1 MTFSGSGSTASRPA
15 AAGSD
20 GATSWPEPA
29 GRGAAGSDGATSL
42 SEPVGRGVAAT
53 APRGRVRADRVYV
66 GWQHIASG
74 PDPGQRPLPPRL
86 TEPDGI
92 SAAWLAAQRRE
103 HNRLARPARL
113 MCAAGAAVAI
123 AAVFAWLAGLLPAA
137 AALLMT
143 GAAVYA
149 GGSGALSV
157 WRGNRA
163 LAGQLHA
170 EELRVAGFAA
180 AQRTE
185 LATRQDQYAREVR
198 AWKVR
203 STARRRQ
210 PQWYPVTLP
219 TTVHRVDVAGGT
231 LAGWSAL
238 VTMIAAPRLAAGG
251 DVTVLDLTEGGVAT
265 DLLAVARRTGIG
277 PQVWVLPA
285 DLPQLELGALLP
297 PGVLA
302 DVLAQT
308 VSAANGPA
316 GAAGTSAGDPARD
329 AALLDSVFQAL
340 GADATMPQLIAGL
353 RVIGQIG
360 GPAEHLG
367 AGGLTYDQLAGLS
380 NLAGRTAGQLA
391 TERAW
396 SIEARLRVLAPL
408 ATALADRPPSRLKVA
423 WLDRRAAS
431 VGNAVL
437 AAYLVIALT
446 ATLRQEP
453 PGRRWQQTICL
464 LGAERLPGVILDRLS
479 DAAETS
485 GAGLVLGYRSIP
497 AHVRERLG
505 RGDAAVGFMRL
516 GNAEDA
522 RVAAE
527 QIGTEHRF
535 LVSQLTDTVGTTL
548 TDTIG
553 AAYTSTIGS
562 ADSVTGT
569 DSLTR
574 TTGHSRGRSRPGALA
589 PFADFTGS
597 ASRDLSSS
605 AAVCDSRSITAGI
618 SSSTSW
624 GWSTSRAV
632 GSSDSAARTS
642 QRSRESLVEQH
653 ELQQLP
659 QSALLLCYPAPEG
672 RQVLLADANP
682 AIMALPTATLA
693 AFPAGSA
700 QPRGSAQPVGLGA
713 DFAVRPRPSAR
724 M

>member
-1 MTFSGSGSTASRPA
+1 MTFSGTGSMPSRLP
-15 AAGSD
+15 
-20 GATSWPEPA
+20 
-29 GRGAAGSDGATSL
+29 
-42 SEPVGRGVAAT
+42 

-66 GWQHIASG
+66 GWQHIAPG
-74 PDPGQRPLPPRL
+74 PDPGRRPRPPRR
-86 TEPDGI
+86 TEPDGV
-92 SAAWLAAQRRE
+92 SAVWLAAQRRE
-103 HNRLARPARL
+103 HSRLARPARL
-113 MCAAGAAVAI
+113 ACAAGVGVAVAS
-123 AAVFAWLAGLLPAA
+123 FLAWLTGLLPAA
-137 AALLMT
+137 VALLMT
-143 GAAVYA
+143 GAAVCA

-163 LAGQLHA
+163 LGAQLRA

-180 AQRTE
+180 AQRNE
-185 LATRQDQYAREVR
+185 LAARQEEHARAVR
-198 AWKVR
+198 AWKLR
-203 STARRRQ
+203 TTALRRQ

-219 TTVHRVDVAGGT
+219 TTVHRLDVAGGT

-265 DLLAVARRTGIG
+265 DLLAVARQTGIG

-285 DLPQLELGALLP
+285 DLPQLELGTLLP
-297 PGVLA
+297 PDLLA

-308 VSAANGPA
+308 VSAADGPA
-316 GAAGTSAGDPARD
+316 GATETRAGDPVRD
-329 AALLDSVFQAL
+329 AALLGCVLQAL
-340 GADATMPQLIAGL
+340 GVDATMPQLIAGL
-353 RVIGQIG
+353 RLVGQIG

-367 AGGLTYDQLAGLS
+367 PGGLTHDQRAALS
-380 NLAGRTAGQLA
+380 NLAGHSAGQLSA
-391 TERAW
+391 ERAW
-396 SIEARLRVLAPL
+396 SIEARLRVLAPV
-408 ATALADRPPSRLKVA
+408 ATALASTPPSRLKVA

-431 VGNAVL
+431 VTNAVL

-446 ATLRQEP
+446 ATLRQAP
-453 PGRRWQQTICL
+453 SGRRWRQMICL

-479 DAAETS
+479 DAAEIS

-548 TDTIG
+548 SDTIG
-553 AAYTSTIGS
+553 ASYTSSVGS
-562 ADSVTGT
+562 ADSVTGS
-569 DSLTR
+569 DSVTR
-574 TTGHSRGRSRPGALA
+574 TAGHSRGRSRPGALA
-589 PFADFTGS
+589 PFADFTAS
-597 ASRDLSSS
+597 ASQDLSSS
-605 AAVCDSRSITAGI
+605 GAVCDSQSITAGI

-624 GWSTSRAV
+624 GWSTSRAI

-672 RQVLLADANP
+672 RQILLADANP
-682 AIMALPTATLA
+682 AIMALPTATMA
-693 AFPAGSA
+693 ACPPGSG
-700 QPRGSAQPVGLGA
+700 QP
-713 DFAVRPRPSAR
+713 PRASAR

>member
-1 MTFSGSGSTASRPA
+1 MTFSDTESTESTKSTESTACWLAVAGPDGAASRP
-15 AAGSD
+15 GS
-20 GATSWPEPA
+20 A
-29 GRGAAGSDGATSL
+29 GRA
-42 SEPVGRGVAAT
+42 VAAT
-53 APRGRVRADRVYV
+53 TPRGRVSADRVYV
-66 GWQHIASG
+66 GWQHIDPG
-74 PDPGQRPLPPRL
+74 PDPGRRPQPPGL
-86 TEPDGI
+86 AEPDGI
-92 SAAWLAAQRRE
+92 SAAWVAAQRRE
-103 HNRLARPARL
+103 HSRLARPARL
-113 MCAAGAAVAI
+113 TCAAGILLAVAAVI
-123 AAVFAWLAGLLPAA
+123 AWLAGLLPAV
-137 AALLMT
+137 AALLAT

-149 GGSGALSV
+149 GSSGALSI
-157 WRGNRA
+157 WRGNRG
-163 LAGQLHA
+163 LAAQLQA

-180 AQRTE
+180 MQRRE
-185 LATRQDQYAREVR
+185 LATRQENYAREIR
-198 AWKVR
+198 AWKLHT
-203 STARRRQ
+203 TALRRQ
-210 PQWYPVTLP
+210 PQWYPVTVP
-219 TTVHRVDVAGGT
+219 TTVHRLDVAGGT

-238 VTMIAAPRLAAGG
+238 VTMIAAARLAAGG

-265 DLLAVARRTGIG
+265 DLLAVARQTGIG

-285 DLPQLELGALLP
+285 DLPQLELGTLLP
-297 PGVLA
+297 PDVLA

-308 VSAANGPA
+308 VSAADGP
-316 GAAGTSAGDPARD
+316 GAATGATAGDPVRD
-329 AALLDSVFQAL
+329 AALLGGVLQAL
-340 GADATMPQLIAGL
+340 GVRATMPQLIAGL
-353 RVIGQIG
+353 RVLGQIG

-367 AGGLTYDQLAGLS
+367 SGELTRDQLAGLS
-380 NLAGRTAGQLA
+380 NLAGRGAGQLA

-408 ATALADRPPSRLKVA
+408 ATAAGSRPPSRLKIA

-431 VGNAVL
+431 VANAVL

-446 ATLRQEP
+446 ATLRQAP

-522 RVAAE
+522 RIAAE

-548 TDTIG
+548 SDTVG
-553 AAYTSTIGS
+553 GSYTSTVGT
-562 ADSVTGT
+562 ADSVTGS
-569 DSLTR
+569 DSVTT
-574 TTGHSRGRSRPGALA
+574 TTGRSRSRSRPGAVA
-589 PFADFTGS
+589 PFADITGS

-605 AAVCDSRSITAGI
+605 AAVCDSQSITAGI
-618 SSSTSW
+618 SSGTSW
-624 GWSTSRAV
+624 GWSTSRAI

-693 AFPAGSA
+693 ACPPGVALPGGGSA
-700 QPRGSAQPVGLGA
+700 DSAM
-713 DFAVRPRPSAR
+713 RPASSAR

>member
-1 MTFSGSGSTASRPA
+1 MTFSDTESTKSTENTASRLA
-15 AAGSD
+15 VAGPD
-20 GATSWPEPA
+20 GAESWPESA
-29 GRGAAGSDGATSL
+29 GRA
-42 SEPVGRGVAAT
+42 VAAT

-66 GWQHIASG
+66 GWQHIDPG
-74 PDPGQRPLPPRL
+74 PDPGRRPRL
-86 TEPDGI
+86 PGLAEPDGI
-92 SAAWLAAQRRE
+92 SAAWVAAQRRE
-103 HNRLARPARL
+103 HTRLARPARL
-113 MCAAGAAVAI
+113 TCAAGISVAVA
-123 AAVFAWLAGLLPAA
+123 VVMAWLAGLLPAGV
-137 AALLMT
+137 ALLAT

-149 GGSGALSV
+149 GSSGALSI
-157 WRGNRA
+157 WRDNRA
-163 LAGQLHA
+163 LAAQLQA

-180 AQRTE
+180 MQRRE
-185 LATRQDQYAREVR
+185 LAARQEKHAREVR
-198 AWKVR
+198 AWKLR
-203 STARRRQ
+203 STSLRGQ

-231 LAGWSAL
+231 LTGWSAL
-238 VTMIAAPRLAAGG
+238 VTMIAAARLAAGG

-265 DLLAVARRTGIG
+265 DLLTVARQTGIG

-285 DLPQLELGALLP
+285 DLPQLELGTLMP
-297 PGVLA
+297 PDVLG

-308 VSAANGPA
+308 VSAADGPG
-316 GAAGTSAGDPARD
+316 GATGATAGDPARD
-329 AALLDSVFQAL
+329 AALLGGVLQAL
-340 GADATMPQLIAGL
+340 GVHATMPQLIAGL
-353 RVIGQIG
+353 RVLGQIG
-360 GPAEHLG
+360 GPAEHLVSG
-367 AGGLTYDQLAGLS
+367 ELTHDQLAGLS
-380 NLAGRTAGQLA
+380 NLAGRGAAQLL

-408 ATALADRPPSRLKVA
+408 GTAVGTRPPSRLKIV

-431 VGNAVL
+431 VANAVL

-446 ATLRQEP
+446 ATLRQAP

-522 RVAAE
+522 RIAAE

-535 LVSQLTDTVGTTL
+535 LVSQLTDTIGTTL
-548 TDTIG
+548 TDTVG
-553 AAYTSTIGS
+553 GSYTSTVGT
-562 ADSVTGT
+562 ADSVTGS
-569 DSLTR
+569 DSVTT
-574 TTGHSRGRSRPGALA
+574 TTGRSRSRSRPGAVA
-589 PFADFTGS
+589 PFADLTGS
-597 ASRDLSSS
+597 ASRDQSSS
-605 AAVCDSRSITAGI
+605 AAVCDSQSITAGI
-618 SSSTSW
+618 SSGTSW
-624 GWSTSRAV
+624 GWSTSKAI

-693 AFPAGSA
+693 ACPPGFAQPAG
-700 QPRGSAQPVGLGA
+700 GSADSA
-713 DFAVRPRPSAR
+713 TRPGSSAR